1 MYDRQTPRPYKY
13 IPHLKNKDG
22 TLKHIRTEGAR
33 YHVLWYDDQGIHC
46 SEPNCEVNRREI
58 K

>member
-1 MYDRQTPRPYKY
+1 MYDKQTPFPYEY
-13 IPHLKNKDG
+13 TPQIKNKDG
-22 TLKHIRTEGAR
+22 TLKHIRKEGAR
-33 YHVLWYDDQGIHC
+33 YHVLRYDSNGVHC